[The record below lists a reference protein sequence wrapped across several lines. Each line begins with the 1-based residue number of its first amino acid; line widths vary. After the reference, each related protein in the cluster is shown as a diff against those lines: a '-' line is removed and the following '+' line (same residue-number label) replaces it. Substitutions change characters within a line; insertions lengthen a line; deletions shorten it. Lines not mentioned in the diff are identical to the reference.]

1 MKEQITKVG
10 VSETSNYGSMDKKSK
25 MIALLFT
32 LNAIIRERVW
42 KFVPADQTYLKIN
55 GISILDQL
63 QSQKDG
69 KLQSM
74 MMLIIR
80 EENSLLQKT
89 SHV

>member
-1 MKEQITKVG
+1 
-10 VSETSNYGSMDKKSK
+10 MDKKSK